1 MDNICSVYKII
12 YVPKEHDITNLSNLM
27 DILMVQFMVCGV
39 ILPLRYHTHCCLT
52 SVIGRLDVLSN
63 WWLTPVDMWRATSPL
78 KLCGSWVLNIYVTS
92 CTHICPV

>member
-1 MDNICSVYKII
+1 MEHIWDPYMFHIVFI
-12 YVPKEHDITNLSNLM
+12 YVPYIKLNIFQKSMTYMSETNLSNLM

-63 WWLTPVDMWRATSPL
+63 WWLTPVITRCATSPL
-78 KLCGSWVLNIYVTS
+78 KL
-92 CTHICPV
+92 